1 MKKKL
6 FLAAILLFVGLF
18 LIACNGTPKEV
29 NVPKGTFYSLQEA
42 YDGGFITRGD
52 IKHISYFATG
62 RVVEVLD
69 ATGNEWEMELHQ
81 PENYWTKIRKIDFT
95 PQTPNPFLTNISPKV
110 ISDMKSAFYAANK
123 ELMDISLQQEIER
136 GDIRRGTTALDTI
149 SIDAFY
155 GEYNGSY
162 AVRITSSLWGYGDLA
177 IHQLA
182 SNIGWDFGVGPYIT
196 IFKMDSIA
204 PQRSEK

>member
-6 FLAAILLFVGLF
+6 VLATILFLTGLF

-29 NVPKGTFYSLQEA
+29 NVPRGTFYSLQEA
-42 YDGGFITRGD
+42 YDGGFITRDD
-52 IKHISYFATG
+52 IKHISWFATG

-95 PQTPNPFLTNISPKV
+95 PQNPNPFLTNISPKV
-110 ISDMKSAFYAANK
+110 ISDMKLAFFAVNK

-149 SIDAFY
+149 SINAFY

-162 AVRITSSLWGYGDLA
+162 AVRITSSLWGYGGVA
-177 IHQLA
+177 IYQLV
-182 SNIGWDFGVGPYIT
+182 SNIGWGFGSAPFIM
-196 IFKMDSIA
+196 IF
-204 PQRSEK
+204 RTTETFE